1 MCRITPADIG
11 VMEESSKEHRVSW
24 LCATQADRERLLDM
38 EQRLKPLRAGAFA
51 VLAVALLI
59 CGPWVGWWTLI
70 PLALASTIF
79 FMTDRGLQTSPRPEY
94 RLAMAWLTSEFAIAA
109 SVALTGGPHSP
120 ALPWLVLPV
129 VTLAAR
135 FNIRG
140 VIAGSMVAAGL
151 ILASSLIVDPAQVI
165 ASPQRVLFP
174 LALLVAVALLS
185 LALMQS
191 DVQHRSESVID
202 PLTSMLNRNA
212 LRARVDELCA
222 QARFVQR
229 PIGLIVGDLDHFKA
243 VNDTYGHAAGDAV
256 LRDVAYCLRKRLR
269 AFDLAYRLGGEE
281 FLVLL
286 PGADLREAATI
297 AEDLRRTIAG
307 GHHGEL
313 TAPVTMSFGV
323 SASEPS
329 RFDYDEVFEAADQA
343 LYTAKSAGRNRVHVA
358 GADLD
363 PSSAPGAQLP
373 NPGPEL
379 SDLTAR

>member
-1 MCRITPADIG
+1 
-11 VMEESSKEHRVSW
+11 MEQSPKHRRVSW
-24 LCATQADRERLLDM
+24 LCAAAADRERLLDM

-70 PLALASTIF
+70 PLALASTMF
-79 FMTDRGLQTSPRPEY
+79 FITDRGLQTSPRPEN
-94 RLAMAWLTSEFAIAA
+94 RLALAWLISELAIAA

-135 FNIRG
+135 FNVRG

-151 ILASSLIVDPAQVI
+151 ILASSLGVDPAQVI
-165 ASPQRVLFP
+165 ASPQRALFP

-212 LRARVDELCA
+212 LMARVDELRA
-222 QARFVQR
+222 QARFVQQ

-243 VNDTYGHAAGDAV
+243 INDTHGHAAGDAV
-256 LRDVAYCLRKRLR
+256 LRDIAYCLRKRLR

-286 PGADLREAATI
+286 PGADLDEAATV
-297 AEDLRRTIAG
+297 AEDLRRTIAATRPG
-307 GHHGEL
+307 DL
-313 TAPVTMSFGV
+313 SAPVTMSFGV

-329 RFDYDEVFEAADQA
+329 RFEYDEVFEAADRA
-343 LYTAKSAGRNRVHVA
+343 LYEAKSSGRNRVHSA
-358 GADLD
+358 GSPYDA
-363 PSSAPGAQLP
+363 SSPAGAQLP
-373 NPGPEL
+373 GGPPEVR
-379 SDLTAR
+379 DLTAR